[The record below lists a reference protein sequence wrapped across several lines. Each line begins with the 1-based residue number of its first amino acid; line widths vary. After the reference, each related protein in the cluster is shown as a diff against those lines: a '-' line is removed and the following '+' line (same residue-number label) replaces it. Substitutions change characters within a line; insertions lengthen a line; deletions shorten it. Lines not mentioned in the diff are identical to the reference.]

1 MLALRSALAS
11 DLALALET
19 LPVTWPLR
27 RPRQSRRS
35 VRLWWSLRP
44 GRCGPGDGNP
54 TRWRHPMDEDDD
66 RYSSHISH
74 INPAGLAV
82 ISNGTT

>member
-44 GRCGPGDGNP
+44 GRCGPGDRSRGPGDGNP
-54 TRWRHPMDEDDD
+54 TRWRHPMDEELDEDDD
-66 RYSSHISH
+66 RYSFGI
-74 INPAGLAV
+74 A
-82 ISNGTT
+82 